1 MLVLT
6 DISLG
11 GYHQE
16 LQVLVSPK
24 NQVEAH
30 NGSRANTVGYFQEG
44 NESEQGREQK
54 Q

>member
-6 DISLG
+6 DIRLG

-16 LQVLVSPK
+16 FQVLASPK

-30 NGSRANTVGYFQEG
+30 NGSRENTAGYFQEG
-44 NESEQGREQK
+44 NESEQEQ
-54 Q
+54 